1 MTINRK
7 EIGQKIIKMVTYSWK
22 DMERFTDSARTIL
35 VVRLVPSCAGRLMTA
50 RGNAAPRFLVIVP
63 IFHLKNFILWVFFEI
78 KSLMM
83 RA

>member
-50 RGNAAPRFLVIVP
+50 RGTAAPRFLVDT
-63 IFHLKNFILWVFFEI
+63 
-78 KSLMM
+78 
-83 RA
+83 